1 MSSSGWD
8 HIQPPDCLMKFFVM
22 SRLKEPGC
30 PGLVEAFIV
39 DKGHPHLCDHYYA
52 DNERC
57 KRPLWHGRREGEY
70 APVFQP
76 EMIAVNWDP
85 RWRFDI
91 CSAGQGAYFASDRFM
106 EISRNAGAGFVD
118 QSPLTVRSRRGVDL
132 VQFSYSAVIFK
143 ELDVLDVAAPE
154 SLLVRDRTYG
164 NIHRV
169 KTLVVREGFVEPI
182 FRFKGMSGSSHTL
195 ICSEQ
200 FRQAAGQ
207 RLKGVE
213 FIDID
218 SAIWPHIK
226 II

>member
-1 MSSSGWD
+1 
-8 HIQPPDCLMKFFVM
+8 MKFFVM
-22 SRLKEPGC
+22 SHIKEPGC
-30 PGLVEAFIV
+30 PGYVEAFIV
-39 DKGHPHLCDHYYA
+39 DKGHPHLCDHFHA
-52 DNERC
+52 DSERC
-57 KRPLWHGRREGEY
+57 KRPIWHRRSEGEY

-76 EMIAVNWDP
+76 GMIAVSWDP

-91 CSAGQGAYFASDRFM
+91 RSADQGAYFASDRFM
-106 EISRNAGAGFVD
+106 EVCRNAGVGFVD
-118 QSPLTVRSRRGVDL
+118 QSPLTVRSKRGVDL

-143 ELDVLDVAAPE
+143 ELDVLDVAATE

-169 KTLVVREGFVEPI
+169 KKLVVRDGFVEPI

-195 ICSEQ
+195 ICSEE
-200 FRQAAGQ
+200 FRQAAGE
-207 RLKGVE
+207 RLRGLE

-218 SAIWPHIK
+218 GAIWPHIK